1 MRPSALSSACR
12 GARPN
17 ARFHP
22 IQEFWLV
29 LRTGHNKGREG
40 DFTLFDPRKAL
51 KADCGLSRRQGLR
64 PELRGLPKLKS
75 SPRSRFQAR
84 GCAKR

>member
-22 IQEFWLV
+22 SQEFWLV
-29 LRTGHNKGREG
+29 LRMGHNKGREG

-51 KADCGLSRRQGLR
+51 KA
-64 PELRGLPKLKS
+64 E
-75 SPRSRFQAR
+75 AV
-84 GCAKR
+84 

>member
-12 GARPN
+12 GARPK

-22 IQEFWLV
+22 SQERWLV

-51 KADCGLSRRQGLR
+51 KAGSR
-64 PELRGLPKLKS
+64 S
-75 SPRSRFQAR
+75 SAR
-84 GCAKR
+84 LTKRLMSVVKWMHRAGAALHKNIR